1 MEETFKKLAQF
12 SKLMGVNNF
21 YSIEANS
28 SGVSLQGEFSL
39 PIVRKARKMGF
50 IGEVTDKYG
59 YVRMSRGEYSITLT

>member
-50 IGEVTDKYG
+50 VGEVTKYG
-59 YVRMSRGEYSITLT
+59 YVRMCRGEYSITLT